1 MLGAIYISNKMGP
14 SLAKSILGS
23 VAAKKK
29 RKKKKT
35 DLPTH
40 LIWQRSFSKS
50 Y

>member
-35 DLPTH
+35 NLPTN
-40 LIWQRSFSKS
+40 LI
-50 Y
+50 

>member
-14 SLAKSILGS
+14 SPAKSILGS

-29 RKKKKT
+29 KKKRQTFQQTLYDKEV
-35 DLPTH
+35 
-40 LIWQRSFSKS
+40 FSKS